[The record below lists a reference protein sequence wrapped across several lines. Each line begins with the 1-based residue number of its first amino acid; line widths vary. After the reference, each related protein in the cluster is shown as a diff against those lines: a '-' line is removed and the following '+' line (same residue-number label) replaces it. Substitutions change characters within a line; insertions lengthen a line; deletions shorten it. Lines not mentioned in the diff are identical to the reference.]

1 MLQPQITKQGIVK
14 ADTFYESWAEQI
26 QATTQEVTTYT
37 PSTGT
42 NSCISDGYRRVMFT
56 NYVAGDTFAVT
67 ITIKYNGFDTSNTA
81 GTFSLRFQGTNYN
94 TSAAAWQWAGSNP
107 INAALNA
114 HRNPKTE
121 VLSKT
126 SGTYTYKTYF
136 ILSSAFRDTYS
147 GSGVGVRSDYS
158 NGTATLTITDF
169 VVTPIKSSNSGN
181 KQAKIGDNYITA
193 EQFYE
198 I

>member
-1 MLQPQITKQGIVK
+1 MAQPNINKKGIWQ
-14 ADTFYESWAEQI
+14 ADTFYESWAQ
-26 QATTQEVTTYT
+26 QLQTNTQETTTYT
-37 PSTGT
+37 PTTGT
-42 NSCISDGYRRVMFT
+42 NSCISDSYRRVMFT
-56 NYVAGDTFAVT
+56 DYAAGDIFAVT
-67 ITIKYNGFDTSNTA
+67 ITVKYNGFDTSNTS
-81 GTFSLRFQGTNYN
+81 GTFNIRFQGTNY
-94 TSAAAWQWAGSNP
+94 TTAESAWQWAGTNP
-107 INAALNA
+107 INTALNNF
-114 HRNPKTE
+114 RSLKTE

-136 ILSSAFRDTYS
+136 TLTSAFRDTYS

-169 VVTPIKSSNSGN
+169 VVTPIKSSNTSN
-181 KQAKIGDNYITA
+181 KQAKIGANYVTA

>member
-1 MLQPQITKQGIVK
+1 MGQPYIDKKGIWHSDV
-14 ADTFYESWAEQI
+14 FYESWAEQI
-26 QATTQEVTTYT
+26 QTNTQETTTYT

-42 NSCISDGYRRVMFT
+42 NSCISDSYRRVMFT
-56 NYVAGDTFAVT
+56 DYTAGDTFAVT

-81 GTFSLRFQGTNYN
+81 GTFNLWFQGTNYN

-136 ILSSAFRDTYS
+136 TLSSAFRDTYS
-147 GSGVGVRSDYS
+147 GSSVGVRSDYS

>member
-1 MLQPQITKQGIVK
+1 MGQPYIDKKGIWHSDV
-14 ADTFYESWAEQI
+14 FYESWAEQI
-26 QATTQEVTTYT
+26 QTNTQETTTYT

-42 NSCISDGYRRVMFT
+42 NSCISDAYRRVMFT
-56 NYVAGDTFAVT
+56 DYVAGDTFAVT
-67 ITIKYNGFDTSNTA
+67 ITIKYNGFDTSNTS
-81 GTFSLRFQGTNYN
+81 GTFALRFQGTNYN

-107 INAALNA
+107 INVVLNA
-114 HRNPKTE
+114 TRPLTTE

-126 SGTYTYKTYF
+126 SGTYTYKTF
-136 ILSSAFRDTYS
+136 FTLNSTFRDTYS

-169 VVTPIKSSNSGN
+169 VVTPIKSSNSGD

>member
-1 MLQPQITKQGIVK
+1 MSQPQITKQGIIK

-26 QATTQEVTTYT
+26 QTTTQEVTTYT

-42 NSCISDGYRRVMFT
+42 NSCIGDNYRRVMFT
-56 NYVAGDTFAVT
+56 DYAAGDTFAVT
-67 ITIKYNGFDTSNTA
+67 ITVKYNGFDTSNTN
-81 GTFSLRFQGTNYN
+81 GTFNIRFQGTNYT

-107 INAALNA
+107 INTALNNA
-114 HRNPKTE
+114 RNLKIE

-136 ILSSAFRDTYS
+136 TLTSDFRNTYS
-147 GSGVGVRSDYS
+147 GSSVGIRSDYS
-158 NGTATLTITDF
+158 NGTATLTLTDF
-169 VVTPIKSSNSGN
+169 IVTPIKSSNTSS
-181 KQAKIGDNYITA
+181 KQAKIGDSYVTA
-193 EQFYE
+193 EQLYE